1 MKVTIIQTTTK
12 TFDESRVLL
21 TTNIAEAYLLTPDK
35 GKVLRHKTTGR
46 IFTAGLCLNKERKI
60 SEYEEIIQNE
70 D

>member
-21 TTNIAEAYLLTPDK
+21 TTHIDEAYLITPDK
-35 GKVLRHKTTGR
+35 GKVLRHKTTGQ
-46 IFTAGLCLNKERKI
+46 IFKTSLCVNKERKI
-60 SEYEEIIQNE
+60 NDYEEVIQ